1 MARPI
6 FVWLHRWIGLLMA
19 AFLILEGIT
28 GSLLAFRTP
37 LERWVT
43 PQLFAIPRPG
53 VMSLPLGLL
62 AEDAEALAPRARV
75 GYYSIEDR
83 QAVMHMLPRVNRPT
97 GKPYNIDFDR
107 LYLDPWTGRELG
119 RRRDGDLSQGAIN
132 LIPFLYRLHM
142 NLAAGSAGELVLGIV
157 ALAWTVDCF
166 IGFYLTLP
174 VALGRF
180 LARWR
185 PAWLIKRSTSAIRL
199 NYDLHRA
206 GGLWLWPLLFV
217 LAWSSVMFNLA
228 QVYEPVTAAV
238 FDYRSDMDLVSS
250 LTRSKNP
257 IPRLTW
263 TEAENAGERLMAAEA
278 ARRGF
283 TVYRPYGMAYIEEW
297 GVYTYSVLSSLRV
310 QEHAWNTSLWL
321 DGNTGK
327 LVSFEVPSGEH
338 SGNTVGTWLRA
349 LHFADLRDALAY
361 RALVCILGVVI
372 TMLSVT
378 GIYIWLKKRRARRHA
393 RGRASLTNSAPER
406 SSGPIPSRGT
416 NCPPT

>member
-1 MARPI
+1 MARPF

-37 LERWVT
+37 IEQWVT
-43 PQLFAIPRPG
+43 PQLFAMPRPT
-53 VMSLPLGLL
+53 VAPLGLGVL
-62 AEDAEALAPRARV
+62 AERAEALAPEARV

-83 QAVMHMLPRVNRPT
+83 QADMHMRPRVNSATGRPYDI
-97 GKPYNIDFDR
+97 GFDH
-107 LYLDPWTGRELG
+107 LYLDPWSGRELG

-132 LIPFLYRLHM
+132 LVPFIYRLHM
-142 NLAAGSAGELVLGIV
+142 NLAAGTPGELVLGIV

-166 IGFYLTLP
+166 IGLYLTLP
-174 VALGRF
+174 VAFGRF
-180 LARWR
+180 LSRWR
-185 PAWLIKRSTSAIRL
+185 PAWLIKQPTSAIRL

-217 LAWSSVMFNLA
+217 LAWSSVMFNLP

-238 FDYRSDMDLVSS
+238 FDYRPDMTLVSS
-250 LTRSKNP
+250 LALRANP
-257 IPRLTW
+257 APRLIW
-263 TEAENAGERLMAAEA
+263 TEAEKAGERLMAAEA

-283 TVYRPYGMAYIEEW
+283 KVYRPYGMAYIEEW
-297 GVYTYSVLSSLRV
+297 GVYTYAVESSLRV
-310 QEHAWNTSLWL
+310 QQHAWNTSLWL
-321 DGNTGK
+321 DANTGK

-338 SGNTVGTWLRA
+338 FGNTIGTWLRA

-361 RALVCILGVVI
+361 RLFVCLLGLVV

-378 GIYIWLKKRRARRHA
+378 GIYIWLRKRRARRHA
-393 RGRASLTNSAPER
+393 RAGHCVTL
-406 SSGPIPSRGT
+406 
-416 NCPPT
+416 